1 MHKHCIVS
9 ASFHARKSKIEL
21 QKSMKTWNILKATM
35 LCYIFQMKIRL
46 IFFEIRSYIKYFEA
60 RNPLCGIKGF
70 HLISYSSQNEVGH
83 PPFLLRLFDSF
94 MINIILTN
102 FEKIYRANIFQGND
116 FKNVQFFQGRSQ
128 TQNLGGGG
136 KHFLGEQNF
145 RS

>member
-21 QKSMKTWNILKATM
+21 QKSTKTWNILKATM

-46 IFFEIRSYIKYFEA
+46 IFLKYAVISNISKQGTRYVAF
-60 RNPLCGIKGF
+60 RGV

-128 TQNLGGGG
+128 TQNLRGGGG
-136 KHFLGEQNF
+136 NFLGEQNF

>member
-1 MHKHCIVS
+1 
-9 ASFHARKSKIEL
+9 
-21 QKSMKTWNILKATM
+21 MKTWNILKATM
-35 LCYIFQMKIRL
+35 LCYIFQIKIRL
-46 IFFEIRSYIKYFEA
+46 IFLKYA
-60 RNPLCGIKGF
+60 VISNISKQGTRYVALRGV

-128 TQNLGGGG
+128 TQNLRGGGG
-136 KHFLGEQNF
+136 FFGRTKFPKLILF
-145 RS
+145 IFMKTDRLFPRSS